1 MVAGPLPKNSRF
13 WWVKFSVRGKV
24 FQETA
29 NTESK
34 NEALKFLSRRKD
46 EEATGKAVDCEKVT
60 VAMLAEK
67 MMDMWKRDE
76 RKESTREW
84 AAYCWMH
91 LLPYFG
97 RMKAA
102 DALLTASIEAY
113 QDRRKAEGASNGT
126 ANRELTVLSCAFT
139 IGYMNKPRLVPAK
152 LSFTRLPEPK
162 GRQGFVEEAQYR
174 ALAANCPE
182 LYMRPMLALTY
193 SFGFRKAELLTL
205 QVSDVDI
212 MAGTIRLRTSKNGEP
227 RQVNLTAETRGLL
240 AACIAGK
247 SPEDAVFTRGRVP
260 VADFRGTWGAVTKS
274 AGCEGLLFHDL
285 RRSAVRNMIGAG
297 IPEGVCMKISGHKTR
312 AVFDRYNIVSE
323 KDLTDAAKKIEK
335 AASSDRTVTAEEI
348 DEKPEAVQ
356 NETIQ

>member
-113 QDRRKAEGASNGT
+113 QDRRKAEGARREQWHGQSRAYRTLLRLHYRLHEQT
-126 ANRELTVLSCAFT
+126 ASCSCQTFFHS
-139 IGYMNKPRLVPAK
+139 PA
-152 LSFTRLPEPK
+152 
-162 GRQGFVEEAQYR
+162 R
-174 ALAANCPE
+174 AE
-182 LYMRPMLALTY
+182 RP
-193 SFGFRKAELLTL
+193 SRFR
-205 QVSDVDI
+205 
-212 MAGTIRLRTSKNGEP
+212 
-227 RQVNLTAETRGLL
+227 
-240 AACIAGK
+240 
-247 SPEDAVFTRGRVP
+247 
-260 VADFRGTWGAVTKS
+260 
-274 AGCEGLLFHDL
+274 
-285 RRSAVRNMIGAG
+285 
-297 IPEGVCMKISGHKTR
+297 
-312 AVFDRYNIVSE
+312 
-323 KDLTDAAKKIEK
+323 
-335 AASSDRTVTAEEI
+335 
-348 DEKPEAVQ
+348 
-356 NETIQ
+356 